1 MEAKLKALKEVE
13 QIYRLSKKWKR
24 NMPDEKRPD
33 FERMADTIFRRAME
47 TPGRDDYMRVNV
59 REGRHMHEHDE
70 RSARLIERT
79 LKTGEYGPDAL
90 HSFQSGRVLT
100 GRRRRRYPKPV
111 RQPGDVRV
119 RHVVQ
124 RRYRHCVPP
133 RALAGLGLR
142 AQHARARADAEPQA
156 GGRAG
161 RARRAAANRQHQDVL
176 PMILRQ
182 KKECFPY

>member
-24 NMPDEKRPD
+24 NMPDEKRPN

-124 RRYRHCVPP
+124 HVATDIVYPHGHLQGSGFVPSMHEHAP
-133 RALAGLGLR
+133 MQSLKPAAGQ
-142 AQHARARADAEPQA
+142 AAPAELPQTDSI
-156 GGRAG
+156 RTSY
-161 RARRAAANRQHQDVL
+161 Q
-176 PMILRQ
+176 
-182 KKECFPY
+182 